1 MSANDEATTGDP
13 STHNASPAD
22 DPELKNPE
30 GTLYEQEFWSIR
42 RHELI
47 AGAAEEFVKDPA
59 WAQINS
65 ILEDANM
72 AGLGLSD
79 LAGWADR
86 VKRRM
91 AQPGDDEAT
100 RQFLGIA
107 RNRTNDRWHYVNLPL
122 DTVEYSRETYP
133 TLTRD
138 DDVVQIIRECVLVLK
153 DDPEAADST
162 FTKVN
167 ALRLLVHLVGDVHQP
182 VHVGCCYIDETGDEP
197 RLVRDPEDVAA
208 NLDTYYTDQGGNKV
222 ILPVGVNGASIH
234 SYWDS
239 RLGGNT
245 PDLSHTPGGDADA
258 GVAAGDDAG
267 ADPELQQRTI
277 LKLRDMIK
285 QDEDED
291 VSADSAD
298 DGVADVSRPEDWA
311 IEWANESLA
320 AARDAY
326 ASEVTDDGEY
336 VFFEIV
342 RKRPDENF
350 DVEWVGREAYDER
363 CKPIVIERMK
373 LAAANLAALLN
384 EIWP

>member
-1 MSANDEATTGDP
+1 MSANDETTTGNP
-13 STHNASPAD
+13 STNNPSPAD
-22 DPELKNPE
+22 DPELKSPE

-47 AGAAEEFVKDPA
+47 AGAAEAFVRAPA

-72 AGLGLSD
+72 AGFVLSD
-79 LAGWADR
+79 LAGWADT
-86 VKRRM
+86 VKRRR
-91 AQPGDDEAT
+91 ARPGDDEAT
-100 RQFLGIA
+100 RQFLNIG

-122 DTVEYSRETYP
+122 DTEEYSRERYP

-153 DDPEAADST
+153 GAPAAAGST
-162 FTKVN
+162 FSKVN

-182 VHVGCCYIDETGDEP
+182 VHVGCCFIDETGDEP
-197 RLVRDPEDVAA
+197 RLVRDPDDVAA
-208 NLDTYYTDQGGNKV
+208 NLDSYETDKGGGKV
-222 ILPVGVNGASIH
+222 FLPVGVNGASIH

-239 RLGGNT
+239 RLGGSNINLD
-245 PDLSHTPGGDADA
+245 PVEGDEPGEADA
-258 GVAAGDDAG
+258 PAGDDAG

-277 LKLRDMIK
+277 LKLRDMIA
-285 QDEDED
+285 QDVLVPAAAADE
-291 VSADSAD
+291 
-298 DGVADVSRPEDWA
+298 GEADVSRPEDWA

-326 ASEVTDDGEY
+326 SSEVTDDGEY

-342 RKRPDENF
+342 RKRPDGDF
-350 DVEWVGREAYDER
+350 DVAWAGREAYDER

-384 EIWP
+384 KIWP